1 MTGRPRLVIALA
13 VASLLSVFLVYTSF
27 AGSSELYVSVGQLR
41 GDVDGAASRTVQLT
55 GHVVSH
61 REDDGSLRMV
71 LRDRDGRD
79 MTVPVTYQG
88 SVPDAFRDGRE
99 VVVRGRL
106 ENGVFVAER
115 DSLVAKCPSK
125 YSGGG
130 DGSQGA

>member
-41 GDVDGAASRTVQLT
+41 GDVDGAAGRTVQLT

-61 REDDGSLRMV
+61 RESDGALRMV
-71 LRDRDGRD
+71 LRDGERRGV
-79 MTVPVTYQG
+79 TVPVAYEG
-88 SVPDAFRDGRE
+88 SVPDAFRDGRQ

-106 ENGVFVAER
+106 TDGVFVAER
-115 DSLVAKCPSK
+115 DSLVTKCPSK
-125 YSGGG
+125 YSGQGG
-130 DGSQGA
+130 GSQGA

>member
-27 AGSSELYVSVGQLR
+27 AGSSELYVSVGQLH

-61 REDDGSLRMV
+61 REEGGSLRMV
-71 LRDRDGRD
+71 LRDAGRRGT
-79 MTVPVTYQG
+79 TVPVTYEG
-88 SVPDAFRDGRE
+88 SVPDAFREGRQ

-106 ENGVFVAER
+106 EDGVFVAER
-115 DSLVAKCPSK
+115 DSLVTKCPSK

-130 DGSQGA
+130 DDAQGA